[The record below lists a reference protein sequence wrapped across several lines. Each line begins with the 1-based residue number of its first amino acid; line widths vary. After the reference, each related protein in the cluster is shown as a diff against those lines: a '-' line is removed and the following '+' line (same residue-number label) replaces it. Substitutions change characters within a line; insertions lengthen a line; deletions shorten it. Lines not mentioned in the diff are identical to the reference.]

1 MFLKSSYSEFINF
14 IVLITVILVL
24 WRLKVWSNKKY
35 NVPKVFKWFPK
46 RWGKRKISE
55 QFFQSKL
62 DVEGKGISIT
72 YYAVD
77 LYVITI
83 PLQVKKYNTL

>member
-1 MFLKSSYSEFINF
+1 MFLKASYSEFINF
-14 IVLITVILVL
+14 IILITVILVL
-24 WRLKVWSNKKY
+24 WRLKAWSNKKY

-46 RWGKRKISE
+46 RWGKRKILE
-55 QFFQSKL
+55 QFYQSKL
-62 DVEGKGISIT
+62 DVEGKGVWIT

-77 LYVITI
+77 LYFVTI

>member
-1 MFLKSSYSEFINF
+1 MFLKASYSDFISL
-14 IVLITVILVL
+14 IILITVILAL

-35 NVPKVFKWFPK
+35 NVPKVFQWFPK
-46 RWGKRKISE
+46 KWGKRKISE

-62 DVEGKGISIT
+62 DVEGKGIWII

-77 LYVITI
+77 LYVVTI

>member
-1 MFLKSSYSEFINF
+1 MFLKASYSEFINF
-14 IVLITVILVL
+14 IILITVILVL
-24 WRLKVWSNKKY
+24 SRLKVWSNKKY

-46 RWGKRKISE
+46 RWGKRKILE
-55 QFFQSKL
+55 QFYQSKL
-62 DVEGKGISIT
+62 DVEGKGIWIT

>member
-1 MFLKSSYSEFINF
+1 MFLKASYSEFINF
-14 IVLITVILVL
+14 IILITVILVL

-35 NVPKVFKWFPK
+35 NVPKVFKWFPE
-46 RWGKRKISE
+46 RWGKRKILE
-55 QFFQSKL
+55 QFYQSKL
-62 DVEGKGISIT
+62 DVEGKGIWIT